1 MKVIIVVRDQR
12 LDTRSRPRSAGARR
26 RGGGT
31 SADCS
36 VMHASHESVQGQGAT
51 RHARASAGRAAFG
64 NLAAAADHVAAGIAA
79 RGRKA
84 VLESRRAAK
93 QFHSTGRFQ
102 ITSRNLGFRVA
113 NAMINSRIV
122 RRRDVPTTSPLI

>member
-1 MKVIIVVRDQR
+1 M
-12 LDTRSRPRSAGARR
+12 SPF
-26 RGGGT
+26 
-31 SADCS
+31 
-36 VMHASHESVQGQGAT
+36 QGQGANT
-51 RHARASAGRAAFG
+51 AMLDAMALAELLGSG
-64 NLAAAADHVAAGIAA
+64 NLAAADHAAPGIAA

>member
-1 MKVIIVVRDQR
+1 M
-12 LDTRSRPRSAGARR
+12 LDAMALAELLGS
-26 RGGGT
+26 
-31 SADCS
+31 
-36 VMHASHESVQGQGAT
+36 
-51 RHARASAGRAAFG
+51 G

>member
-1 MKVIIVVRDQR
+1 MGQEVDHEGDHRWCGDQR
-12 LDTRSRPRSAGARR
+12 LDTRS
-26 RGGGT
+26 
-31 SADCS
+31 
-36 VMHASHESVQGQGAT
+36 
-51 RHARASAGRAAFG
+51 
-64 NLAAAADHVAAGIAA
+64 IAA

-93 QFHSTGRFQ
+93 QFPSTGRIQ

-122 RRRDVPTTSPLI
+122 RRRDVPATSPLI

>member
-1 MKVIIVVRDQR
+1 M
-12 LDTRSRPRSAGARR
+12 LDAMALAELLGS
-26 RGGGT
+26 
-31 SADCS
+31 
-36 VMHASHESVQGQGAT
+36 
-51 RHARASAGRAAFG
+51 G
-64 NLAAAADHVAAGIAA
+64 NLAAADHVAAGIAA